1 MQKRTTLICTVG
13 TSLLTNIKGLERMEN
28 LPQDKQ
34 EIYEA
39 YMSGNYEK
47 LAKLLL
53 KLDPKERI
61 CGAEINTIE
70 EAKKKKWLDI
80 ENIVFLVSDTKDG
93 EITGNLLKSYYSKR
107 KDMNVEVYVEKVEK
121 LQPESPKDFKKYGL
135 RNLIRK
141 IGDITSRSG
150 SENVA
155 IDATGGYKAQI
166 ALAVMFGQALGIPVY
181 YKHESFGEIID
192 FPPMPVL
199 LDYTLYGR
207 YNHIFKK
214 LGRNNVLD
222 SKDFEEIEETDR
234 EKMLVFVDSVEEKD
248 GSLHELNA
256 IGELYIEAFHHHI
269 KKNNKKLTPLPDS
282 KRKAPSI
289 SQHHFPNHFVEFVN
303 KVWSEN
309 KWILTCKDMHYNKQK
324 SIKKGIWFG
333 VYREKED
340 YYLIGTY
347 KVDEDFG
354 ARFKI
359 FLEEKDPDLYSLA
372 AEKLNDEYGT
382 I

>member
-1 MQKRTTLICTVG
+1 MQKRKTLICTVG

-107 KDMNVEVYVEKVEK
+107 KDMNVEVYVEKVER

-141 IGDITSRSG
+141 IGDITRRFG

-214 LGRNNVLD
+214 LGRGNTLD
-222 SKDFEEIEETDR
+222 SEDFKEIEETDR
-234 EKMLVFVDSVEEKD
+234 EKMLVFVYPAEEKD
-248 GSLHELNA
+248 GYELNA
-256 IGELYIEAFHHHI
+256 IGELYIEAFHYLI

-289 SQHHFPNHFVEFVN
+289 SQHHFPKHFVEFVN

-359 FLEEKDPDLYSLA
+359 FFRREGPRPVLIGS
-372 AEKLNDEYGT
+372 
-382 I
+382 